1 MSFDEKQLARTLV
14 EAELMTQDQVE
25 RAQTV
30 AKEHGWQLDE
40 AIVRE
45 DYLSDEHLGQVIA
58 DLVGFPYVNL
68 TRTNVDDHVMRIIP
82 EIVAKNLMLFAYQ
95 RDQDGVRVAMADPD
109 NIELQQ
115 LIHKRIGEPLHISF
129 ATPTDIRNALHH
141 YRKGLKQEFGILLQ
155 KHVSEAAG
163 AKAEDIPIIQIVDI
177 LIEYAYEN
185 HASDIH
191 IEPHDESVVVR
202 FRIDGILHDVA
213 SLPKDLKEP
222 IIARVKIL
230 SSLRTDEHRA
240 AQDGRF
246 QKKFDD
252 EKVDVRVSIVPISEG
267 EKVVMRLLSQR
278 TRR

>member
-141 YRKGLKQEFGILLQ
+141 YRKGLKQEFG
-155 KHVSEAAG
+155 
-163 AKAEDIPIIQIVDI
+163 
-177 LIEYAYEN
+177 
-185 HASDIH
+185 
-191 IEPHDESVVVR
+191 
-202 FRIDGILHDVA
+202 
-213 SLPKDLKEP
+213 
-222 IIARVKIL
+222 
-230 SSLRTDEHRA
+230 
-240 AQDGRF
+240 
-246 QKKFDD
+246 
-252 EKVDVRVSIVPISEG
+252 
-267 EKVVMRLLSQR
+267 
-278 TRR
+278 